1 MSFIGALWNDA
12 HQYGGTLLQGAL
24 VTLQITLGAF
34 AIALVAGLVVALC
47 RLAPWWPLRTLG
59 AIYVEL
65 LRSVPPITWLFILY
79 FGLPGAGISL
89 PALQVAIGGFGL
101 IGAAYMAEIYRA
113 GIKAVHRGQ
122 REAALGV
129 GLTPAQA
136 LRYVILPQAVPV
148 ILPPAANYVIG
159 LLKDSA
165 VASVISATELLYN
178 TRTIINSTLQ
188 NTQFYVLA
196 ALIYLIMSWPLGQLA
211 RYLERRVPAP
221 SS

>member
-1 MSFIGALWNDA
+1 MNFISSLLTDA

-34 AIALVAGLVVALC
+34 AIAVVLGLLIALC
-47 RLAPWWPLRTLG
+47 RLAPWLPLRVLG
-59 AIYVEL
+59 AIYVEV
-65 LRSVPPITWLFILY
+65 LRAVPPITWLFILY
-79 FGLPGAGISL
+79 FGLPGAGISFS
-89 PALQVAIGGFGL
+89 ALQVAIGGFGL

-113 GIKAVHRGQ
+113 GIRSVHRGQ
-122 REAALGV
+122 REAALAT
-129 GLTPAQA
+129 GLSPAQTM
-136 LRYVILPQAVPV
+136 RYVLLPQAVPV

-178 TRTIINSTLQ
+178 ARTIINSTLQ
-188 NTQFYVLA
+188 NTQLYVLA

-221 SS
+221 SG